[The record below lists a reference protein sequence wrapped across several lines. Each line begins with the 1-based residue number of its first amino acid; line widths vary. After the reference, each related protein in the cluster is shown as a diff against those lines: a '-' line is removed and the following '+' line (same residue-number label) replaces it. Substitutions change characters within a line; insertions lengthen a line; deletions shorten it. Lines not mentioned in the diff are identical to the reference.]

1 MRIIARSG
9 QTQKDLSNGVSGFVS
24 LKEASSNQ
32 NNSVGWRGIM
42 FTNDTPLGY
51 TLQKPP
57 AKAWVAVGI
66 ALAAIG
72 ADFFLESFRLRSL
85 VIGGSVLILVFL
97 AQGERA
103 SLGFV
108 SRLKPSYRYWVKVTL
123 GIGAA
128 VAGFCIVAG
137 FLLWTIGIRMPIP
150 ATPPE
155 RIPSA
160 LVSYCI
166 SAPLLE
172 EALYRLVL
180 CVALVRIIG
189 PWWTIFA
196 SGAIFS
202 ALHFAWGNASP
213 DNFIAGYFLAW
224 AFLKSGSILTPVALH
239 SIGNGCVLALHVANW
254 YRIS

>member
-1 MRIIARSG
+1 M
-9 QTQKDLSNGVSGFVS
+9 
-24 LKEASSNQ
+24 
-32 NNSVGWRGIM
+32 
-42 FTNDTPLGY
+42 DTPLGY
-51 TLQKPP
+51 ALQNPP
-57 AKAWVAVGI
+57 QKAWFAVGI

-72 ADFFLESFRLRSL
+72 VDFFLESFRLRSSA
-85 VIGGSVLILVFL
+85 IGASVLILALL
-97 AQGERA
+97 ARGDRA
-103 SLGFV
+103 SLGLV
-108 SRLKPSYRYWVKVTL
+108 VRLRPSYRYWGKVTL

-137 FLLWTIGIRMPIP
+137 FFLWLIGIQMPIA

-155 RIPSA
+155 RILSA

-166 SAPLLE
+166 SAPVLE

-180 CVALVRIIG
+180 CVALVRVAG

-196 SGAIFS
+196 SGAIF
-202 ALHFAWGNASP
+202 AGLHFVWGNASP

-224 AFLKSGSILTPVALH
+224 SFLKSGSILVPVALH
-239 SIGNGCVLALHVANW
+239 SFGNLCVLALHVANW